1 MDASVTNRETFFTK
15 AVIGLMLAAITVSS
29 LVLGVVAVVAMND
42 GSASAS
48 GEPGGATVVQVHL
61 T

>member
-29 LVLGVVAVVAMND
+29 LVLGVDDA
-42 GSASAS
+42 
-48 GEPGGATVVQVHL
+48 
-61 T
+61 